1 VRDGL
6 AYERVGIRHSAAI
19 LAPSTPSGWLY
30 DPETPVES
38 TLDDFGKAL
47 RQWARPL
54 TPEEKAVVRNRLLAG
69 VKS

>member
-1 VRDGL
+1 M
-6 AYERVGIRHSAAI
+6 
-19 LAPSTPSGWLY
+19 

-38 TLDDFGKAL
+38 TLDDLGKAL
-47 RQWARPL
+47 RQWARSL